1 MGALEDSE
9 LRFVEQVLTLH
20 QALEMAFPGFDPQDS
35 LERTYLS
42 AADALIAD
50 GRFPGL
56 QIGAGGRAL
65 RPMLSSYRA
74 MIAAWDRLGR
84 PLPLCAEMAAE
95 IHAAA
100 WRQAE

>member
-9 LRFVEQVLTLH
+9 LRFVEHVLTLH
-20 QALEMAFPGFDPQDS
+20 QALEIAFPGFDPQDP
-35 LERTYLS
+35 LERRCLS
-42 AADALIAD
+42 AAEALIAAGSFPELQLRAR
-50 GRFPGL
+50 GRS
-56 QIGAGGRAL
+56 L

-100 WRQAE
+100 WRQGD